1 MNKLVSIEEIVPIMK
16 EQMAE
21 GGKVSFTPKGNSMLP
36 LFRSDRDV
44 VTLSPPR
51 FPLKKYSIVFY
62 QRKTDSMYSTG
73 WSGKKNPVILC
84 GEITNIKMS
93 MALWKNRLL
102 R

>member
-44 VTLSPPR
+44 VTLSPPGSR
-51 FPLKKYSIVFY
+51 
-62 QRKTDSMYSTG
+62 
-73 WSGKKNPVILC
+73 
-84 GEITNIKMS
+84 
-93 MALWKNRLL
+93 
-102 R
+102 